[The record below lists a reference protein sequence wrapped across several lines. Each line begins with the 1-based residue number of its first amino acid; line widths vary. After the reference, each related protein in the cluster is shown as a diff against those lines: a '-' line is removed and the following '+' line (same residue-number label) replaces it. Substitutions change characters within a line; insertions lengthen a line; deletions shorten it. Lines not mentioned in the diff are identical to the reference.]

1 MATTLETKGRTT
13 GLSILVVAMAAFDLL
28 VLGVMH
34 LLRPDVDVVADATST
49 YAVGSFGFLAI
60 AAVFAVAVGAL
71 VLAFAL
77 RKAVATASTLGVGM
91 LTLFGVCKLIQAF
104 FPIDVEPD
112 LVTTTAGSVH
122 NIVGN
127 IAFFSLPVAA
137 VLVAR
142 SLRRR
147 SMILS
152 WLLVLSVVVV
162 LTTGFTGG
170 FGVAQRLFL
179 VLSSSWMLFAALDVR
194 LIGSQS
200 EKAGLPK

>member
-1 MATTLETKGRTT
+1 
-13 GLSILVVAMAAFDLL
+13 MAAFDLL

-34 LLRPDVDVVADATST
+34 LLRPDVDVVAEATST
-49 YAVGSFGFLAI
+49 YAVGSFGYLAT
-60 AAVFAVAVGAL
+60 AATFAVAVGAL

-77 RKAVATASTLGVGM
+77 RKAVATVSTLGVGM
-91 LTLFGVCKLIQAF
+91 LTLFGVCKLIQTF

-112 LVTTTAGSVH
+112 LVTTTAGSIH

-127 IAFFSLPVAA
+127 IAFFSIPVAA
-137 VLVAR
+137 VLVSR

-147 SMILS
+147 SMVLT
-152 WLLVLSVVVV
+152 WLLVLSAVVV
-162 LTTGFTGG
+162 LTSGFTGG

-194 LIGSQS
+194 LFGSQS
-200 EKAGLPK
+200 EKAELPK

>member
-1 MATTLETKGRTT
+1 
-13 GLSILVVAMAAFDLL
+13 
-28 VLGVMH
+28 
-34 LLRPDVDVVADATST
+34 
-49 YAVGSFGFLAI
+49 
-60 AAVFAVAVGAL
+60 

-77 RKAVATASTLGVGM
+77 RKTVATVSRLGLGM
-91 LTLFGVCKLIQAF
+91 LMLFGVCKLIQAF

-112 LVTTTAGSVH
+112 LVTTTAGTVH

-142 SLRRR
+142 SLGRR

-152 WLLVLSVVVV
+152 WLLVLSAVVV
-162 LTTGFTGG
+162 LTSGFAGG
-170 FGVAQRLFL
+170 FGIAQRLFL

-194 LIGSQS
+194 LFLARS
-200 EKAGLPK
+200 EKAELPE

>member
-1 MATTLETKGRTT
+1 M
-13 GLSILVVAMAAFDLL
+13 SILVVALAAFDLL

-34 LLRPDVDVVADATST
+34 LLRPEVDVVTEATSS
-49 YAVGSFGFLAI
+49 YAVGSFGFLAT
-60 AAVFAVAVGAL
+60 AATFAVAVGAL

-77 RKAVATASTLGVGM
+77 RKAIATVSTLGVGM

-127 IAFFSLPVAA
+127 IAFFSLPIAA
-137 VLVAR
+137 ALVAR
-142 SLRRR
+142 SLSRR

-152 WLLVLSVVVV
+152 WLLVLSAVVV
-162 LTTGFTGG
+162 LTSGFAGG
-170 FGVAQRLFL
+170 FGIAQRLFL
-179 VLSSSWMLFAALDVR
+179 VLSSLWMLFAALDVR
-194 LIGSQS
+194 LFLHRS
-200 EKAGLPK
+200 ERAELPE